1 MTSVIDDE
9 SLLKFIDTFRLATE
23 SSAIIPVDGGDHRCV
38 VNWEMLLSLGLLQLK
53 PAAFETP
60 AEDCLSFDEQTE
72 EQILRPYPSVRCLAL
87 FTAMPSPFCCSCIPA
102 SSAMSLLQSVCS
114 QKAEKVVSCDAAA
127 FLPFTFPAP

>member
-1 MTSVIDDE
+1 MTSEIDDE
-9 SLLKFIDTFRLATE
+9 SLVKFIDTFRLTTE

-38 VNWEMLLSLGLLQLK
+38 VDWEMLLSLGLLQLK

-60 AEDCLSFDEQTE
+60 AEDRLSFDEQTE
-72 EQILRPYPSVRCLAL
+72 EQTLRPYPSVRCLAL
-87 FTAMPSPFCCSCIPA
+87 FTPINSLFCCSCIPA

-114 QKAEKVVSCDAAA
+114 QKAEKVASCDAAV